1 MEGGS
6 QVDGGSK
13 SAAIDV
19 TSIFD
24 VGYLLRFD
32 LKNDKILSI
41 VRGIVDVGSRNGVDG
56 DDASKSG
63 IIGRTWD
70 WGTTVDIDRSDRSI
84 KAEVEH
90 VVVLDAVSWSKG

>member
-6 QVDGGSK
+6 QVDGGGE

-24 VGYLLRFD
+24 VSYLLRFD

-41 VRGIVDVGSRNGVDG
+41 VRGIVGVGSRNGVDR
-56 DDASKSG
+56 DDVSKVV
-63 IIGRTWD
+63 IIGRTRD
-70 WGTTVDIDRSDRSI
+70 WGTTADIDRSDRSI